1 MQLNQ
6 DRHKIQGRKSLAKFI
21 FVLQMV
27 TGNIKHIMLQQK
39 PGQKAKSTTVTTG
52 ASVFD
57 CFLHES
63 LNKM

>member
-6 DRHKIQGRKSLAKFI
+6 HRHKIQGRKSLAKFI

-39 PGQKAKSTTVTTG
+39 PGQKAKSKTVTTG

-57 CFLHES
+57 YFLREL